1 MMSRM
6 TTRPHVTPI
15 MVRLVLSSVSR
26 ILGFLFSSLTN
37 NIVGLQTQHMC
48 YVGNVP
54 RRLSRRTFA
63 VIFIPWVNTVLNAIA
78 DQCVVDAHVAVTEES
93 LSFTW
98 SWKAKNKSH
107 TAVKKK
113 KHLVSKSDHS

>member
-1 MMSRM
+1 MTIEMMRRM

-48 YVGNVP
+48 YIGVGNVSQ
-54 RRLSRRTFA
+54 RLSRRTFA
-63 VIFIPWVNTVLNAIA
+63 VILIPRVNAVLNAIA

-93 LSFTW
+93 ISLTW
-98 SWKAKNKSH
+98 S
-107 TAVKKK
+107 
-113 KHLVSKSDHS
+113 